1 MARINKA
8 KQHGNRHRSAG
19 ITAREANTIL
29 GSLEKVFKISQKKNL
44 YIGYENRLVQAT
56 QLMYEVLEQS
66 GRIGE
71 EPRARRNNSKYKK
84 L

>member
-8 KQHGNRHRSAG
+8 KQHGNRHHSAG

-29 GSLEKVFKISQKKNL
+29 GSLEKIFKISQKKNL

-71 EPRARRNNSKYKK
+71 
-84 L
+84 